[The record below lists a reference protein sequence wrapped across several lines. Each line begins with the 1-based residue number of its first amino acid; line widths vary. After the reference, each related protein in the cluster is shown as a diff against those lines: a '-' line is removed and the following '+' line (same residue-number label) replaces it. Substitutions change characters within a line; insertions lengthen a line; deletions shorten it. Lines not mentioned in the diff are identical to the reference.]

1 MANTVIALKKS
12 ATPSASPNDLA
23 NGEIAINYA
32 DGVLYYKN
40 AAGYIA
46 QITSGGG
53 GNFFGTVNA
62 NGTLVVADTTGD
74 VFSLI
79 PGDNISITA
88 DAINDTITIAASGT
102 INSTDQTARD
112 AAAAA
117 YDKANSANITASS
130 AYDKANAA
138 NSLAYNTGL
147 GANAFTSA
155 TVAGANTAVGTGA
168 NAYAAAIANTIAIA
182 AFEYANTISSD
193 ADEKANAAIITAN
206 AAYDKAN
213 SANILAYNALANT
226 DGAAFQGNLYV
237 TGSANVVNVLTANNV
252 AFGVN
257 SSKDKIR
264 LYDTEIP
271 YAIGMANYMTFGPL
285 RNDWAMTFQMNDD
298 IDRGFWW
305 GDVAHTNAQG
315 AMALTTDGNLYVA
328 SKIRLGYGET
338 DTTDQENWKYNID
351 VAGNINAASFLVNT
365 TEVTSISN
373 SFASATIAG
382 ANTAVGTGANAFAS
396 ATIAGAN
403 TAVGTGANTFLLRVL
418 DGANTA
424 VGTGANAFTSATIAG
439 ANTAV
444 GTGANAF
451 ASATIAGAN
460 SAVGTGANAY
470 ASTILTANVAA
481 ANGWT
486 NTVFGFANNKFLA
499 NANPGVANNYTYTGN
514 LYITTGSAG
523 VSGNVLIARTVDS
536 TVGNAVKL
544 DVFGGINAS
553 ALLVNGVAIK
563 SGATGGGTDD
573 IFYENSQ
580 NVNSNYTI
588 TTNKN
593 AMSAGPITIK
603 AGVTVTVPS
612 GSRWVVV

>member
-226 DGAAFQGNLYV
+226 DGAAFQGNLYI

-338 DTTDQENWKYNID
+338 DAADQETWLYGLD
-351 VAGNINAASFLVNT
+351 VSSNVNSAAFLINGTS
-365 TEVTSISN
+365 VTSISN
-373 SFASATIAG
+373 S
-382 ANTAVGTGANAFAS
+382 
-396 ATIAGAN
+396 
-403 TAVGTGANTFLLRVL
+403 
-418 DGANTA
+418 
-424 VGTGANAFTSATIAG
+424 
-439 ANTAV
+439 
-444 GTGANAF
+444 F

-523 VSGNVLIARTVDS
+523 LSGNVLIARTVDS